1 MLLKNAKILAVDDD
15 QDVLVAVKMLLR
27 PEVKEIVTEKNPEKI
42 LSLLSQ
48 SQFDLILLDMN
59 YKSSL
64 NTGNEGIFWL
74 RKIREINKTVA
85 VIMITAYGDIDL
97 AVRSVKEGAND
108 FVLKPWRNERL
119 LETITMSLETG
130 GISQVASS
138 KKDSKSGTPP
148 NSSLKIKNSLLGNSE
163 AMQDVLYKIEKIA
176 PTDAN
181 ILILGE
187 NGTGKTEVAKLIHQ
201 KSLRYQKPFVHA
213 DLGSLTESLFESEL
227 FGHKKGAFTDARE
240 DRAGRFESAH
250 EGTLFLDEIGNISLP
265 QQAKLLSVL
274 QNREVTRLGTNA
286 PISIDIRLISATNAP
301 IKEMASQNQ
310 YRKDLIYRLN
320 TIEIT
325 LPPLRMRGNDVT
337 LLAEYFMKI
346 YGEKYHKN
354 LVEIDEK
361 AQVKLRQYAFP
372 GNIRELQH
380 SIERAVIMADN
391 QVIMARDL
399 DLNSSIETPVM
410 MPQESSTLRID
421 EIEKSTILKAI
432 ERHEGNITKAAREL
446 GLTRTALYRRLGK
459 YDI

>member
-27 PEVKEIVTEKNPEKI
+27 PEVKEIITEKNPEKI

-48 SQFDLILLDMN
+48 NQFDLILLDMN

-119 LETITMSLETG
+119 LETLALSLESG
-130 GISQVASS
+130 SVSQVALS

-148 NSSLKIKNSLLGNSE
+148 DSSLKIKNSLLGNSE

-176 PTDAN
+176 STDAN

-337 LLAEYFMKI
+337 LLAQYFMKI

-361 AQVKLRQYAFP
+361 AKTKLRQYAFP

-391 QVIMARDL
+391 QVITARDL
-399 DLNSSIETPVM
+399 DLNSSIEIPVM
-410 MPQESSTLRID
+410 MSQESSTLRID

>member
-15 QDVLVAVKMLLR
+15 QDVLIAVKMLLR

-48 SQFDLILLDMN
+48 NQFDLILLDMN

-74 RKIREINKTVA
+74 RKIREINRTVA

-119 LETITMSLETG
+119 LETIESCCQQSITG
-130 GISQVASS
+130 NKQSTKKTSS
-138 KKDSKSGTPP
+138 KAET
-148 NSSLKIKNSLLGNSE
+148 SLLGSSE

-201 KSLRYQKPFVHA
+201 KSLRNQKPFVHA

-240 DRAGRFESAH
+240 DRAGRFEAAN

-265 QQAKLLSVL
+265 QQAKLLTVL

-286 PISIDIRLISATNAP
+286 PISINIRLISATNAP

-320 TIEIT
+320 TIEIM
-325 LPPLRMRGNDVT
+325 LPPLRMRGNDVV
-337 LLAEYFMKI
+337 LLAEYFMKS
-346 YGEKYHKN
+346 YSEKYHKN

-361 AQVKLRQYAFP
+361 AKVKLSQYAFP

-391 QVIMARDL
+391 QAITARDL

-410 MPQESSTLRID
+410 MSQESSVLRID

-432 ERHEGNITKAAREL
+432 ERYDGNITKAAREL

>member
-27 PEVKEIVTEKNPEKI
+27 PEVKEIITEKNPEKI

-48 SQFDLILLDMN
+48 NQFDLILLDMN

-119 LETITMSLETG
+119 LETLALSIESG
-130 GISQVASS
+130 SVSQVALS
-138 KKDSKSGTPP
+138 KKDSQ
-148 NSSLKIKNSLLGNSE
+148 NSLFKVQNSLLGNSE

-201 KSLRYQKPFVHA
+201 KSLRYRKPFVHA

-274 QNREVTRLGTNA
+274 QNREVTRLGTNV

-361 AQVKLRQYAFP
+361 AKTKLRQYAFP

-380 SIERAVIMADN
+380 TIERAVIMADN

-399 DLNSSIETPVM
+399 DLNSSIEMPVM
-410 MPQESSTLRID
+410 MSQESSTLRID

>member
-15 QDVLVAVKMLLR
+15 PDVLVAVKMLLR
-27 PEVKEIVTEKNPEKI
+27 PEVKEIITEKNPEKI
-42 LSLLSQ
+42 LLLLAQ
-48 SQFDLILLDMN
+48 NQFDLILLDMN

-119 LETITMSLETG
+119 LETIENCYQQSIAGNKQSTKKTFLKAET
-130 GISQVASS
+130 
-138 KKDSKSGTPP
+138 
-148 NSSLKIKNSLLGNSE
+148 SLLGSSE

-201 KSLRYQKPFVHA
+201 KSLRNQKAFVHA

-320 TIEIT
+320 TIEIM

-361 AQVKLRQYAFP
+361 AKTKLRQYAFP

-391 QVIMARDL
+391 QVITARDL
-399 DLNSSIETPVM
+399 DLNSSIETPVIM
-410 MPQESSTLRID
+410 SQESLTLRID

>member
-1 MLLKNAKILAVDDD
+1 MLLKNAKILAIDDD
-15 QDVLVAVKMLLR
+15 QDILVAVKMLLR
-27 PEVKEIVTEKNPEKI
+27 PEVKEIITEKNPEKI
-42 LSLLSQ
+42 PSLLAQ
-48 SQFDLILLDMN
+48 NQFDLILLDMN

-108 FVLKPWRNERL
+108 FVLKPWRNEKL
-119 LETITMSLETG
+119 LEAIALSYEASAMRSG
-130 GISQVASS
+130 KMAKSQTS
-138 KKDSKSGTPP
+138 
-148 NSSLKIKNSLLGNSE
+148 NLKPQTSLLGESE

-187 NGTGKTEVAKLIHQ
+187 NGTGKSEAAKLIHQ
-201 KSLRYQKPFVHA
+201 KSLRNQNAFIHA

-240 DRAGRFESAH
+240 DRAGRFEAANG
-250 EGTLFLDEIGNISLP
+250 GTLFLDEIGNISLP
-265 QQAKLLSVL
+265 QQAKLLTIL
-274 QNREVTRLGTNA
+274 QNREVIRLGTNT

-325 LPPLRMRGNDVT
+325 LPPLRMRGDDVVV
-337 LLAEYFMKI
+337 LGEYFMKI
-346 YGEKYHKN
+346 YAEKYRKT
-354 LVEIDEK
+354 LFGIDEK
-361 AQVKLRQYAFP
+361 AKEKLRKYAFP

-380 SIERAVIMADN
+380 SLERAVIMSDN
-391 QVIMARDL
+391 QELTARDL
-399 DLNSSIETPVM
+399 ELNSSIESPIIM
-410 MPQESSTLRID
+410 SSESSTLRID
-421 EIEKSTILKAI
+421 DLEKSTILKAI
-432 ERHEGNITKAAREL
+432 ERHDGNITKAAREL

>member
-1 MLLKNAKILAVDDD
+1 MLLKNAKILAIDDD
-15 QDVLVAVKMLLR
+15 QDILVAVKMLLR
-27 PEVKEIVTEKNPEKI
+27 PEVREIITEKNPEKI
-42 LSLLSQ
+42 PSLLAQ
-48 SQFDLILLDMN
+48 NQFDLILLDMN

-108 FVLKPWRNERL
+108 FVLKPWRNEKL
-119 LETITMSLETG
+119 LATLEDTLDKVNDG
-130 GISQVASS
+130 KAKSS
-138 KKDSKSGTPP
+138 KNSNQKSQG
-148 NSSLKIKNSLLGNSE
+148 LQLLGESE

-187 NGTGKTEVAKLIHQ
+187 NGTGKSEVAKLIHQ
-201 KSLRYQKPFVHA
+201 KSLRNQNAFIHA

-240 DRAGRFESAH
+240 DRAGRFEAANT
-250 EGTLFLDEIGNISLP
+250 GTLFLDEIGNISLP
-265 QQAKLLSVL
+265 QQAKLLTVL
-274 QNREVTRLGTNA
+274 QNREVIRLGTNA

-320 TIEIT
+320 TIEIM
-325 LPPLRMRGNDVT
+325 LPPLRVRGNDVIV
-337 LLAEYFMKI
+337 LGEYFMKI
-346 YGEKYHKN
+346 YAEKYRKT
-354 LVEIDEK
+354 LFGIDDK
-361 AQVKLRQYAFP
+361 AKEKLRKYAFP

-380 SIERAVIMADN
+380 SLERAVIMSDN
-391 QVIMARDL
+391 QELTARDL
-399 DLNSSIETPVM
+399 DLNSSLESPM
-410 MPQESSTLRID
+410 MVNFENSTLRID
-421 EIEKSTILKAI
+421 ELEKSTILKAI
-432 ERHEGNITKAAREL
+432 ERHDGNITKAAREL

>member
-1 MLLKNAKILAVDDD
+1 
-15 QDVLVAVKMLLR
+15 
-27 PEVKEIVTEKNPEKI
+27 
-42 LSLLSQ
+42 
-48 SQFDLILLDMN
+48 LLDMN

-108 FVLKPWRNERL
+108 FVLKPWRNEKL
-119 LETITMSLETG
+119 LVTLEDTLEKVNDG
-130 GISQVASS
+130 KAKSS
-138 KKDSKSGTPP
+138 KNSNQKSEG
-148 NSSLKIKNSLLGNSE
+148 LQLLGESE

-187 NGTGKTEVAKLIHQ
+187 NGTGKSEVAKLIHQ
-201 KSLRYQKPFVHA
+201 KSLRNQNPFIHA

-240 DRAGRFESAH
+240 DRAGRFEAANG
-250 EGTLFLDEIGNISLP
+250 GTLFLDEIGNISLP
-265 QQAKLLSVL
+265 QQAKLLTIL
-274 QNREVTRLGTNA
+274 QNREVIRLGTNS
-286 PISIDIRLISATNAP
+286 PISIDIRLISATNAA

-325 LPPLRMRGNDVT
+325 LPPLRARGDDVVV
-337 LLAEYFMKI
+337 LGEYFMKI
-346 YGEKYHKN
+346 YAEKYRKT
-354 LVEIDEK
+354 LFGIDEK
-361 AQVKLRQYAFP
+361 AKEKLRKYAFP

-380 SIERAVIMADN
+380 SLERAVIMSDN
-391 QVIMARDL
+391 QELTTRDL
-399 DLNSSIETPVM
+399 DLNSSLESPIMVSS
-410 MPQESSTLRID
+410 ESSTLRID
-421 EIEKSTILKAI
+421 ELEKSTILKAI
-432 ERHEGNITKAAREL
+432 ERHDGNITKAAREL

>member
-42 LSLLSQ
+42 LSLLAQ
-48 SQFDLILLDMN
+48 NQFDLILLDMN

-74 RKIREINKTVA
+74 RKIREINKTVI

-119 LETITMSLETG
+119 LETLESCCQQSITGNKQSTKN
-130 GISQVASS
+130 SSS
-138 KKDSKSGTPP
+138 KAET
-148 NSSLKIKNSLLGNSE
+148 SLLGSSE

-201 KSLRYQKPFVHA
+201 KSLRHQKAFVHA

-240 DRAGRFESAH
+240 DRAGRFESAN

-265 QQAKLLSVL
+265 QQAKLLTVL

-286 PISIDIRLISATNAP
+286 PISINIRLISATNAP

-320 TIEIT
+320 TIEIM
-325 LPPLRMRGNDVT
+325 LPPLRMRGNDVV
-337 LLAEYFMKI
+337 LLAEYFMKN
-346 YGEKYHKN
+346 YSEKYHKN

-361 AQVKLRQYAFP
+361 AKVKLHQYAFP

-391 QVIMARDL
+391 QAITARDL

-410 MPQESSTLRID
+410 MSQESSILRID

-432 ERHEGNITKAAREL
+432 ERHDGNITKAAREL

>member
-1 MLLKNAKILAVDDD
+1 MLLKNAKILAIDDD

-27 PEVKEIVTEKNPEKI
+27 PEVKEIITEKNPEKI
-42 LSLLSQ
+42 LSLLAQ
-48 SQFDLILLDMN
+48 NQFDLILLDMN

-74 RKIREINKTVA
+74 RKIREINKMVV

-119 LETITMSLETG
+119 LETLAMSLEHS
-130 GISQVASS
+130 ILS
-138 KKDSKSGTPP
+138 KKDSTKNGT
-148 NSSLKIKNSLLGNSE
+148 SHDSKLASQSSLLGDSE
-163 AMQDVLYKIEKIA
+163 AMKDVLYKIEKIA

-201 KSLRYQKPFVHA
+201 KSLRNQKPFVNA

-240 DRAGRFESAH
+240 DRAGRFEAAN

-265 QQAKLLSVL
+265 QQAKLLTVL

-286 PISIDIRLISATNAP
+286 PISINIRLISATNAP

-320 TIEIT
+320 TIEIM
-325 LPPLRMRGNDVT
+325 LPPLRMRGNDVV
-337 LLAEYFMKI
+337 LLAEYFMKS
-346 YGEKYHKN
+346 YSEKYHKN

-361 AQVKLRQYAFP
+361 AKAKLRQYPFP

-391 QVIMARDL
+391 QVITARDL

-410 MPQESSTLRID
+410 IPQESAILRID

-432 ERHEGNITKAAREL
+432 ERHDGNITKAAREL

>member
-15 QDVLVAVKMLLR
+15 QDVLLAVKMLLR
-27 PEVKEIVTEKNPEKI
+27 PEVKEIVTEKNPEK
-42 LSLLSQ
+42 LLPLLAQ
-48 SQFDLILLDMN
+48 NQFDLILLDMN

-74 RKIREINKTVA
+74 RKIREINKNVA

-108 FVLKPWRNERL
+108 FVLKPWRNEKL
-119 LETITMSLETG
+119 LVTLEDILEKVNDG
-130 GISQVASS
+130 
-138 KKDSKSGTPP
+138 KPKSV
-148 NSSLKIKNSLLGNSE
+148 KNKAQNTDGLQLLGESE
-163 AMQDVLYKIEKIA
+163 AMQDVLYKIDKIA

-187 NGTGKTEVAKLIHQ
+187 NGTGKSEVAKLIHQ
-201 KSLRYQKPFVHA
+201 KSLRNQNPFVHA

-240 DRAGRFESAH
+240 DRAGRFEVAN

-265 QQAKLLSVL
+265 QQAKLLTIL
-274 QNREVTRLGTNA
+274 QNREVTRLGTNT
-286 PISIDIRLISATNAP
+286 PIPIDIRLISATNAP
-301 IKEMASQNQ
+301 IKEMAAQNQ

-325 LPPLRMRGNDVT
+325 LPPLRMRGDDVVV
-337 LLAEYFMKI
+337 LANYFMKI
-346 YGEKYHKN
+346 YAEKYRKT
-354 LVEIDEK
+354 LFGIDEK
-361 AQVKLRQYAFP
+361 AKDKLRKYAFP

-380 SIERAVIMADN
+380 SIERAVIMSDN
-391 QVIMARDL
+391 QGLTSRDL
-399 DLNSSIETPVM
+399 DLNSSIEAPIAIVSET
-410 MPQESSTLRID
+410 STLRID
-421 EIEKSTILKAI
+421 ELEKSTILKAI
-432 ERHEGNITKAAREL
+432 ERHDGNITKAAREL

>member
-1 MLLKNAKILAVDDD
+1 MLLKNARILAIDDD
-15 QDVLVAVKMLLR
+15 QDILVAVKMLLR
-27 PEVKEIVTEKNPEKI
+27 PEVKEIITEKNPEKI
-42 LSLLSQ
+42 PSLLAQ
-48 SQFDLILLDMN
+48 NQFDLILLDMN

-74 RKIREINKTVA
+74 RKIREINKSVA

-108 FVLKPWRNERL
+108 FVLKPWRNEKL
-119 LETITMSLETG
+119 LVTLEDTLEKVNDG
-130 GISQVASS
+130 KAKSS
-138 KKDSKSGTPP
+138 KNTSSKAEG
-148 NSSLKIKNSLLGNSE
+148 LQLLGNSE

-201 KSLRYQKPFVHA
+201 KSLRNKNAFIHA

-240 DRAGRFESAH
+240 DRAGRFEAAND
-250 EGTLFLDEIGNISLP
+250 GTLFLDEIGNISLP
-265 QQAKLLSVL
+265 QQAKLLTVL
-274 QNREVTRLGTNA
+274 QNREVIRLGTNS

-325 LPPLRMRGNDVT
+325 LPPLRARGDDVIV
-337 LLAEYFMKI
+337 LGEYFMKI
-346 YGEKYHKN
+346 YAEKYRKT
-354 LVEIDEK
+354 LFGIEDKAKEK
-361 AQVKLRQYAFP
+361 IRKYGFP

-380 SIERAVIMADN
+380 SIERAVIMSDN
-391 QVIMARDL
+391 QELTVKDL
-399 DLNSSIETPVM
+399 DLNSSIESPVVM
-410 MPQESSTLRID
+410 SSESSTLRID
-421 EIEKSTILKAI
+421 DLEKSTILKAI
-432 ERHEGNITKAAREL
+432 ERHDGNITKAAREL

>member
-1 MLLKNAKILAVDDD
+1 MLLKNARILAIDDD
-15 QDVLVAVKMLLR
+15 QDILVAVKMLLR

-42 LSLLSQ
+42 PSLLAQ
-48 SQFDLILLDMN
+48 NQFDLILLDMN

-74 RKIREINKTVA
+74 RKIREINKTIA

-108 FVLKPWRNERL
+108 FVLKPWRNEKL
-119 LETITMSLETG
+119 LEAIATSYEASAMRGGKIAKAQSLT
-130 GISQVASS
+130 SHAS
-138 KKDSKSGTPP
+138 
-148 NSSLKIKNSLLGNSE
+148 NLKPQTSLLGNSE

-187 NGTGKTEVAKLIHQ
+187 NGTGKTEIAKLIHQ
-201 KSLRYQKPFVHA
+201 KSLRNKNAFIHA

-240 DRAGRFESAH
+240 DRAGRFEAAND
-250 EGTLFLDEIGNISLP
+250 GTLFLDEIGNISLP
-265 QQAKLLSVL
+265 QQAKLLTVL
-274 QNREVTRLGTNA
+274 QNREVIRLGTNN

-320 TIEIT
+320 TIEII
-325 LPPLRMRGNDVT
+325 LPPLRERGDDVMV
-337 LLAEYFMKI
+337 LGEYFMKI
-346 YGEKYHKN
+346 YAEKYRKT
-354 LVEIDEK
+354 LFGIEEK
-361 AQVKLRQYAFP
+361 AKEKIRNYGFP
-372 GNIRELQH
+372 GNVRELKH
-380 SIERAVIMADN
+380 SIERAVIMSDN
-391 QVIMARDL
+391 QELTVKDL
-399 DLNSSIETPVM
+399 DLNSSIESPVFKSS
-410 MPQESSTLRID
+410 ESATLRID
-421 EIEKSTILKAI
+421 DLEKSTILKAI
-432 ERHEGNITKAAREL
+432 ERYDGNITKAAREL

>member
-1 MLLKNAKILAVDDD
+1 MLLKNARILAIDDD
-15 QDVLVAVKMLLR
+15 QDILVAVKMLLR
-27 PEVKEIVTEKNPEKI
+27 PEVKEIITEKNPEKI
-42 LSLLSQ
+42 PSLLAQ
-48 SQFDLILLDMN
+48 NQFDLILLDMN

-74 RKIREINKTVA
+74 RKIREINKTIA

-108 FVLKPWRNERL
+108 FVLKPWRNEKL
-119 LETITMSLETG
+119 LEAIATSYE
-130 GISQVASS
+130 ASAM
-138 KKDSKSGTPP
+138 KNGKA
-148 NSSLKIKNSLLGNSE
+148 IKPQTSNLNAQTSLLGESE

-201 KSLRYQKPFVHA
+201 KSLRNKNAFIHA

-240 DRAGRFESAH
+240 DRAGRFEAANT
-250 EGTLFLDEIGNISLP
+250 GTLFLDEIGNISLP
-265 QQAKLLSVL
+265 QQAKLLTVL
-274 QNREVTRLGTNA
+274 QNREVIRLGTNS

-320 TIEIT
+320 TIEVT
-325 LPPLRMRGNDVT
+325 LPPLRARGDDVIV
-337 LLAEYFMKI
+337 LGEYFMKM
-346 YGEKYHKN
+346 YAEKYRKT
-354 LVEIDEK
+354 LFGMEEK
-361 AQVKLRQYAFP
+361 AKEKIRKYGFP

-380 SIERAVIMADN
+380 SIERAVIMSDN
-391 QVIMARDL
+391 QELTAGDL
-399 DLNSSIETPVM
+399 DLNSSIESPVM
-410 MPQESSTLRID
+410 MSAEPSTLRID
-421 EIEKSTILKAI
+421 DLEKSTILKAI
-432 ERHEGNITKAAREL
+432 ERHDGNITKAAREL

>member
-1 MLLKNAKILAVDDD
+1 MLSLKFMLLKNAKILAIDDD
-15 QDVLVAVKMLLR
+15 QDILVAVKMLLR
-27 PEVKEIVTEKNPEKI
+27 PEVKEIITEKNPEKI
-42 LSLLSQ
+42 PSLLAQ
-48 SQFDLILLDMN
+48 NQFDLILLDMN

-108 FVLKPWRNERL
+108 FVLKPWRNEKL
-119 LETITMSLETG
+119 LEAIVLSCEQSVM
-130 GISQVASS
+130 S
-138 KKDSKSGTPP
+138 KKDSAKIS
-148 NSSLKIKNSLLGNSE
+148 NLKPQTSLLGDSE

-187 NGTGKTEVAKLIHQ
+187 NGTGKSEAAKLIHQ
-201 KSLRYQKPFVHA
+201 KSLRHQNAFIHA

-240 DRAGRFESAH
+240 DRAGRFEAANG
-250 EGTLFLDEIGNISLP
+250 GTLFLDEIGNISLP
-265 QQAKLLSVL
+265 QQAKLLTVL
-274 QNREVTRLGTNA
+274 QNREVIRLGTNT
-286 PISIDIRLISATNAP
+286 PISIDIRLISATNAA

-325 LPPLRMRGNDVT
+325 LPPLRARGNDIIV
-337 LLAEYFMKI
+337 LGEYFMKV
-346 YGEKYHKN
+346 YAEKYRKT
-354 LVEIDEK
+354 LFGIDEK
-361 AQVKLRQYAFP
+361 AKEKLRKYAFP

-380 SIERAVIMADN
+380 SIERAVIMSDN
-391 QVIMARDL
+391 QELTARDL
-399 DLNSSIETPVM
+399 DLNSSLETPIIVSS
-410 MPQESSTLRID
+410 ENSTLRID
-421 EIEKSTILKAI
+421 ELEKSTILKAI
-432 ERHEGNITKAAREL
+432 ERHDGNITKAAREL

>member
-1 MLLKNAKILAVDDD
+1 MLLKNAKILAIDDD
-15 QDVLVAVKMLLR
+15 QDILVAVKMLLR
-27 PEVKEIVTEKNPEKI
+27 PEVKEIITEKNPEKI
-42 LSLLSQ
+42 PSLLAQ
-48 SQFDLILLDMN
+48 NQFDLILLDMN

-108 FVLKPWRNERL
+108 FVLKPWRNEKL
-119 LETITMSLETG
+119 LVTLEDTLEKVNDG
-130 GISQVASS
+130 KAKSS
-138 KKDSKSGTPP
+138 KNSNQKSEG
-148 NSSLKIKNSLLGNSE
+148 LQLLGESE

-187 NGTGKTEVAKLIHQ
+187 NGTGKSEVAKLIHQ
-201 KSLRYQKPFVHA
+201 KSLRNQNAFIHA

-240 DRAGRFESAH
+240 DRAGRFEAANG
-250 EGTLFLDEIGNISLP
+250 GTLFLDEIGNISLP
-265 QQAKLLSVL
+265 QQAKLLTVL
-274 QNREVTRLGTNA
+274 QNREVIRLGTNS
-286 PISIDIRLISATNAP
+286 PISIDIRLISATNAA
-301 IKEMASQNQ
+301 IKEMASQNH

-325 LPPLRMRGNDVT
+325 LPPLRARGDDVVV
-337 LLAEYFMKI
+337 LGEYFMKI
-346 YGEKYHKN
+346 YAEKYRKT
-354 LVEIDEK
+354 LFGIDEK
-361 AQVKLRQYAFP
+361 AKEKLRKYAFP

-380 SIERAVIMADN
+380 SLERAVIMSDN
-391 QVIMARDL
+391 QELTTRDL
-399 DLNSSIETPVM
+399 DLSSTLESPVM
-410 MPQESSTLRID
+410 IASENSTLRID
-421 EIEKSTILKAI
+421 ELEKSTILKAI
-432 ERHEGNITKAAREL
+432 ERHDGNITKAAREL

>member
-1 MLLKNAKILAVDDD
+1 MLSLKFMLLKNAKILAIDDD
-15 QDVLVAVKMLLR
+15 QDILVAVKMLLR
-27 PEVKEIVTEKNPEKI
+27 PEVKEIITEKNPEKI
-42 LSLLSQ
+42 PSLLAQ
-48 SQFDLILLDMN
+48 NQFDLILLDMN

-108 FVLKPWRNERL
+108 FVLKPWRNEKL
-119 LETITMSLETG
+119 LEAIVLSCEQSVM
-130 GISQVASS
+130 S
-138 KKDSKSGTPP
+138 KKDSAKIS
-148 NSSLKIKNSLLGNSE
+148 NLKPQTSLLGDSE

-187 NGTGKTEVAKLIHQ
+187 NGTGKSEAAKLIHQ
-201 KSLRYQKPFVHA
+201 KSLRNQNAFIHA

-240 DRAGRFESAH
+240 DRAGRFEAANG
-250 EGTLFLDEIGNISLP
+250 GTLFLDEIGNISLP
-265 QQAKLLSVL
+265 QQAKLLTVL
-274 QNREVTRLGTNA
+274 QNREVIRLGTNA
-286 PISIDIRLISATNAP
+286 PISIDIRLISATNAA

-325 LPPLRMRGNDVT
+325 LPPLRARGNDIIV
-337 LLAEYFMKI
+337 LGEYFMKV
-346 YGEKYHKN
+346 YAEKYRKT
-354 LVEIDEK
+354 LFGIDEK
-361 AQVKLRQYAFP
+361 AKEKLRKYAFP

-380 SIERAVIMADN
+380 SIERAVIMSDN
-391 QVIMARDL
+391 QELTARDL
-399 DLNSSIETPVM
+399 DLNSSLETSIIVSS
-410 MPQESSTLRID
+410 ENSTLRID
-421 EIEKSTILKAI
+421 ELEKSTILKAI
-432 ERHEGNITKAAREL
+432 ERHDGNITKAAREL

>member
-1 MLLKNAKILAVDDD
+1 M
-15 QDVLVAVKMLLR
+15 
-27 PEVKEIVTEKNPEKI
+27 
-42 LSLLSQ
+42 
-48 SQFDLILLDMN
+48 
-59 YKSSL
+59 
-64 NTGNEGIFWL
+64 
-74 RKIREINKTVA
+74 
-85 VIMITAYGDIDL
+85 
-97 AVRSVKEGAND
+97 
-108 FVLKPWRNERL
+108 
-119 LETITMSLETG
+119 
-130 GISQVASS
+130 
-138 KKDSKSGTPP
+138 
-148 NSSLKIKNSLLGNSE
+148 
-163 AMQDVLYKIEKIA
+163 
-176 PTDAN
+176 
-181 ILILGE
+181 
-187 NGTGKTEVAKLIHQ
+187 
-201 KSLRYQKPFVHA
+201 
-213 DLGSLTESLFESEL
+213 
-227 FGHKKGAFTDARE
+227 
-240 DRAGRFESAH
+240 
-250 EGTLFLDEIGNISLP
+250 DEIGNISLP

-320 TIEIT
+320 TIEIM

-361 AQVKLRQYAFP
+361 AKTKLRQYAFP

-391 QVIMARDL
+391 QVITARDL
-399 DLNSSIETPVM
+399 DLNSSIETPVIM
-410 MPQESSTLRID
+410 SQESLTLRID

>member
-1 MLLKNAKILAVDDD
+1 MLLKNAKILAIDDD
-15 QDVLVAVKMLLR
+15 QDILVAVKMLLR
-27 PEVKEIVTEKNPEKI
+27 PEVREIITEKNPEKI
-42 LSLLSQ
+42 PSLLAQ
-48 SQFDLILLDMN
+48 NQFDLILLDMN

-108 FVLKPWRNERL
+108 FMLKPWRNEKL
-119 LETITMSLETG
+119 LVTLEDTLEKVNDG
-130 GISQVASS
+130 KTKSS
-138 KKDSKSGTPP
+138 KNSVSKSQG
-148 NSSLKIKNSLLGNSE
+148 LQLLGESE
-163 AMQDVLYKIEKIA
+163 AMQDVLYKIEKIS

-187 NGTGKTEVAKLIHQ
+187 NGTGKSEVAKLIHQ
-201 KSLRYQKPFVHA
+201 KSLRNQNAFVHA

-240 DRAGRFESAH
+240 DRAGRFEAAN

-265 QQAKLLSVL
+265 QQAKLLTVL
-274 QNREVTRLGTNA
+274 QNREVIRLGTNA
-286 PISIDIRLISATNAP
+286 PISIDIRLISATNAA
-301 IKEMASQNQ
+301 IKEMAAQNQ

-325 LPPLRMRGNDVT
+325 LPPLRARGDDVVV
-337 LLAEYFMKI
+337 LGEYFMKI
-346 YGEKYHKN
+346 YAEKYRKT
-354 LVEIDEK
+354 LFGIDEK
-361 AQVKLRQYAFP
+361 AKEKLRKYAFP

-380 SIERAVIMADN
+380 SLERAVIMSDN
-391 QVIMARDL
+391 QELTAKDL
-399 DLNSSIETPVM
+399 DLNSSLETPIMV
-410 MPQESSTLRID
+410 PSESSTLRID
-421 EIEKSTILKAI
+421 ELEKSTILKAI
-432 ERHEGNITKAAREL
+432 ERHDGNITKAAKEL

>member
-1 MLLKNAKILAVDDD
+1 MLSLKFMLLKNAKILAIDDD
-15 QDVLVAVKMLLR
+15 QDILVAVKMLLR
-27 PEVKEIVTEKNPEKI
+27 PEVKEIITEKNPEKI
-42 LSLLSQ
+42 PSLLAQ
-48 SQFDLILLDMN
+48 NQFDLILLDMN

-108 FVLKPWRNERL
+108 FVLKPWRNEKL
-119 LETITMSLETG
+119 LEAIVLSCEQSVM
-130 GISQVASS
+130 S
-138 KKDSKSGTPP
+138 KKESAK
-148 NSSLKIKNSLLGNSE
+148 NSNLKTQTSLLGDSE

-187 NGTGKTEVAKLIHQ
+187 NGTGKSEAAKLIHQ
-201 KSLRYQKPFVHA
+201 KSLRNQNAFIHA

-240 DRAGRFESAH
+240 DRAGRFEAANG
-250 EGTLFLDEIGNISLP
+250 GTLFLDEIGNISLP
-265 QQAKLLSVL
+265 QQAKLLTVL
-274 QNREVTRLGTNA
+274 QNREVIRLGTNA
-286 PISIDIRLISATNAP
+286 PISIDIRLISATNAA

-325 LPPLRMRGNDVT
+325 LPPLRARGNDIIV
-337 LLAEYFMKI
+337 LGEYFMKV
-346 YGEKYHKN
+346 YAEKYRKT
-354 LVEIDEK
+354 LFGIDEK
-361 AQVKLRQYAFP
+361 AKEKLRKYAFP

-380 SIERAVIMADN
+380 SIERAVIMSDN
-391 QVIMARDL
+391 QELTARDL
-399 DLNSSIETPVM
+399 DLNSSLETPIIVSS
-410 MPQESSTLRID
+410 ENSTLRID
-421 EIEKSTILKAI
+421 ELEKSTILKAI
-432 ERHEGNITKAAREL
+432 ERHDGNITKAAREL

>member
-42 LSLLSQ
+42 LSLLAQ
-48 SQFDLILLDMN
+48 NQFDLILLDMN

-74 RKIREINKTVA
+74 RKIREINKNVA

-119 LETITMSLETG
+119 LETIENCYQQSIAGNKQSTKKT
-130 GISQVASS
+130 SS
-138 KKDSKSGTPP
+138 KAET
-148 NSSLKIKNSLLGNSE
+148 SLLGSSE

-201 KSLRYQKPFVHA
+201 KSLRHQKPFVHA

-240 DRAGRFESAH
+240 DRAGRFESAN

-265 QQAKLLSVL
+265 QQAKLLTVL

-325 LPPLRMRGNDVT
+325 LPPLRMRGNDVV
-337 LLAEYFMKI
+337 LLAEYFMKS

-361 AQVKLRQYAFP
+361 AKAKLRQYAFP

-391 QVIMARDL
+391 QAITARGL

-410 MPQESSTLRID
+410 MPPESTTLRID

-432 ERHEGNITKAAREL
+432 ERHDGNITKAAREL

>member
-27 PEVKEIVTEKNPEKI
+27 PEVKEIITEKNPEKI
-42 LSLLSQ
+42 LSLLAQ
-48 SQFDLILLDMN
+48 NQFDLILLDMN

-74 RKIREINKTVA
+74 RKIREINKTVV

-119 LETITMSLETG
+119 LETLESCCQQSITGNKQSTKN
-130 GISQVASS
+130 SSS
-138 KKDSKSGTPP
+138 KAET
-148 NSSLKIKNSLLGNSE
+148 SLLGSSE

-187 NGTGKTEVAKLIHQ
+187 NGTGKTEMAKLIHQ
-201 KSLRYQKPFVHA
+201 KSLRHQKAFVHA

-240 DRAGRFESAH
+240 DRAGRFESAN

-265 QQAKLLSVL
+265 QQAKLLTVL

-286 PISIDIRLISATNAP
+286 PISINIRLISATNAP

-320 TIEIT
+320 TIEIM
-325 LPPLRMRGNDVT
+325 LPPLRMRGNDVV
-337 LLAEYFMKI
+337 LLAEYFMKS
-346 YGEKYHKN
+346 YSEKYHKN

-361 AQVKLRQYAFP
+361 AKVKLRQYAFP

-391 QVIMARDL
+391 QAITARDL

-410 MPQESSTLRID
+410 MSQESSILRID

-432 ERHEGNITKAAREL
+432 ERYDGNITKAAREL

>member
-1 MLLKNAKILAVDDD
+1 MLLKNARILAIDDD
-15 QDVLVAVKMLLR
+15 QDILVAVKMLLR
-27 PEVKEIVTEKNPEKI
+27 PEVKEIITEKNPEKI
-42 LSLLSQ
+42 PSLLAQ
-48 SQFDLILLDMN
+48 NQFDLILLDMN

-97 AVRSVKEGAND
+97 AVRTVKEGAND
-108 FVLKPWRNERL
+108 FVLKPWRNEKL
-119 LETITMSLETG
+119 LVTLEDTLEKIG
-130 GISQVASS
+130 DSKAKSS
-138 KKDSKSGTPP
+138 KNSIQKSTD
-148 NSSLKIKNSLLGNSE
+148 LKLLGESE

-187 NGTGKTEVAKLIHQ
+187 NGTGKSEAAKLIHQ
-201 KSLRYQKPFVHA
+201 KSLRSKNPFIHA

-240 DRAGRFESAH
+240 DRAGRFEAAN

-265 QQAKLLSVL
+265 QQAKLLTAL
-274 QNREVTRLGTNA
+274 QNREVIRLGTNL
-286 PISIDIRLISATNAP
+286 PISIDIRLISATNAA
-301 IKEMASQNQ
+301 INEMAAKNQ

-325 LPPLRMRGNDVT
+325 LPPLRARGDDV
-337 LLAEYFMKI
+337 LVLGEYFMKI
-346 YGEKYHKN
+346 YAEKYHKT
-354 LVEIDEK
+354 LFGIDEK
-361 AQVKLRQYAFP
+361 AKEKLRKYAFP

-380 SIERAVIMADN
+380 SLERAVIMSDN
-391 QVIMARDL
+391 QELTARDL
-399 DLNSSIETPVM
+399 DLNSSLETPVM
-410 MPQESSTLRID
+410 VSNESNTLRID
-421 EIEKSTILKAI
+421 ELEKSTILKAI
-432 ERHEGNITKAAREL
+432 ERHDGNITKAAREL

>member
-42 LSLLSQ
+42 LSLLAQ
-48 SQFDLILLDMN
+48 NQFDLILLDMN

-119 LETITMSLETG
+119 LETIALSLESG
-130 GISQVASS
+130 GVSPSVLN
-138 KKDSKSGTPP
+138 KKDAAKNSKITFQT
-148 NSSLKIKNSLLGNSE
+148 SLLGNSE

-201 KSLRYQKPFVHA
+201 KSLRYQKTFVHA

-240 DRAGRFESAH
+240 DRAGRFESAN

-325 LPPLRMRGNDVT
+325 LPPLRMRGNDVV
-337 LLAEYFMKI
+337 LLAEYFMKS

-361 AQVKLRQYAFP
+361 AKIKLRQYAFP

-391 QVIMARDL
+391 QAITARDL

-432 ERHEGNITKAAREL
+432 ERHDGNITKAAREL

>member
-27 PEVKEIVTEKNPEKI
+27 PEVKEIITEKNPEKI

-48 SQFDLILLDMN
+48 NQFDLILLDMN

-119 LETITMSLETG
+119 LETIENCYQQSIAG
-130 GISQVASS
+130 NKQSI
-138 KKDSKSGTPP
+138 KKT
-148 NSSLKIKNSLLGNSE
+148 SLKAETSLLGNSE

-201 KSLRYQKPFVHA
+201 KSLRYQKPFIHA
-213 DLGSLTESLFESEL
+213 DVGSLTESLFESEL

-240 DRAGRFESAH
+240 DRVGRFESAH

-286 PISIDIRLISATNAP
+286 PIPIDIRLISATNAP
-301 IKEMASQNQ
+301 IKEMVSQNQ

-325 LPPLRMRGNDVT
+325 LPPLRMRGNDIT

-354 LVEIDEK
+354 LIEIDEK
-361 AQVKLRQYAFP
+361 AKVKLHQYAFP

-391 QVIMARDL
+391 QVITARDL
-399 DLNSSIETPVM
+399 DLNSSIEMPVM
-410 MPQESSTLRID
+410 ISQESLILRID

-432 ERHEGNITKAAREL
+432 ERYEGNITKAAREL